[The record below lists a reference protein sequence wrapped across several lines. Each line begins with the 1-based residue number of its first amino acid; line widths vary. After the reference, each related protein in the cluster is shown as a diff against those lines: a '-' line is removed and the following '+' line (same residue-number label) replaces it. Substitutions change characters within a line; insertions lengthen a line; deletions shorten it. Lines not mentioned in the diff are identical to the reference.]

1 MITIDEITIVVD
13 GREIIYDYSEQIPA
27 GSITVIVGPNGCGKS
42 TLLAAIAGDIAP
54 DKGTITI
61 DEHHPILTPA
71 DTLAGIRS
79 MVVQNQSFVLGFTV
93 RQVIEMAGDSAH
105 VMKALELTEIAD
117 RLVTTLSGGE
127 AQRLKLAGF
136 LADAATSST
145 ALSKA
150 ASLARDGT
158 EKPLNL
164 RTNCSDASRISNSV
178 AGGSKLN
185 RVLMLR
191 HMAQGALAVGGDLR
205 LKHSCPARGWPSS
218 RRSPAVRKCVRGR
231 FSRRGRSS

>member
-61 DEHHPILTPA
+61 DDHHPILTA
-71 DTLAGIRS
+71 ANTLAGIRS

-93 RQVIEMAGDSAH
+93 RQVIEMAGDSAQ
-105 VMKALELTEIAD
+105 VMKSLELTEIAD

-127 AQRLKLAGF
+127 AQRVAIAQAIAQNTPVLLLDEPLA
-136 LADAATSST
+136 
-145 ALSKA
+145 
-150 ASLARDGT
+150 
-158 EKPLNL
+158 
-164 RTNCSDASRISNSV
+164 
-178 AGGSKLN
+178 
-185 RVLMLR
+185 
-191 HMAQGALAVGGDLR
+191 AQDI
-205 LKHSCPARGWPSS
+205 HS
-218 RRSPAVRKCVRGR
+218 RGR
-231 FSRRGRSS
+231 IIELLKDLAEQGKTIVVVAHSNETELSWADKVIKQFH

>member
-71 DTLAGIRS
+71 NTLAGIRS

-127 AQRLKLAGF
+127 AQRVAIAQAIAQNTPVLLLDEPLAAQDVHSRNRIIQLLKDLAEQGKTIVVVAHSNETE
-136 LADAATSST
+136 LSWAD
-145 ALSKA
+145 KVI
-150 ASLARDGT
+150 
-158 EKPLNL
+158 KQF
-164 RTNCSDASRISNSV
+164 
-178 AGGSKLN
+178 
-185 RVLMLR
+185 
-191 HMAQGALAVGGDLR
+191 H
-205 LKHSCPARGWPSS
+205 
-218 RRSPAVRKCVRGR
+218 
-231 FSRRGRSS
+231 

>member
-93 RQVIEMAGDSAH
+93 RQVIEMAGASAE
-105 VMKALELTEIAD
+105 VMKSLELTEIAD

-127 AQRLKLAGF
+127 AQRVAIAQAIAQNAPVLLLDEPLAAQDVHSRNRIIQLLKDLAEQGKTIVVVAHSNETE
-136 LADAATSST
+136 LSWAD
-145 ALSKA
+145 KVI
-150 ASLARDGT
+150 
-158 EKPLNL
+158 KQF
-164 RTNCSDASRISNSV
+164 
-178 AGGSKLN
+178 
-185 RVLMLR
+185 
-191 HMAQGALAVGGDLR
+191 H
-205 LKHSCPARGWPSS
+205 
-218 RRSPAVRKCVRGR
+218 
-231 FSRRGRSS
+231 